1 MSTVHVLMVGV
12 DESTKGGMWT
22 VAKNY
27 LDSEQFADSTHLK
40 YISTSITGSI
50 TGRVL
55 FTAKALLKIIKE
67 LKTGRYDIAHIHM
80 AERGSVYRKNI
91 VVDLARK
98 YGCKVVLHLHGAEFE
113 SWYKG
118 SSNRNKSFVRSVLNK
133 ADGIII
139 LGNYW
144 KEFIGSLIDD
154 QEKLHVIYNAVRVPD
169 KNPYNSSADC
179 MLFLGV
185 VGQRKG
191 IDDLLQAVKLADSD
205 LYPSVKLLIY
215 GPDDGYGIGTKINEY
230 ELEHRAEYCGW
241 LSQENRKD
249 VFDRIALNILPSYN
263 EGLPMTILETM
274 AYGIPNITT
283 NIAAIPEAVDNEN
296 GKIIGP
302 GDIKA
307 LSSAIVEL
315 IADREKLMK
324 KSELSYLTAKTKF
337 SLEEHFNRVINLY
350 NELV

>member
-1 MSTVHVLMVGV
+1 MHVLMVGV

-241 LSQENRKD
+241 LSQENR
-249 VFDRIALNILPSYN
+249 DR
-263 EGLPMTILETM
+263 
-274 AYGIPNITT
+274 
-283 NIAAIPEAVDNEN
+283 
-296 GKIIGP
+296 
-302 GDIKA
+302 
-307 LSSAIVEL
+307 
-315 IADREKLMK
+315 
-324 KSELSYLTAKTKF
+324 KS
-337 SLEEHFNRVINLY
+337 V
-350 NELV
+350 V